1 MRVHPSST
9 PLFSSLINALLQRA
23 HMDEE
28 ADRTGPSV
36 TAFVKAAEFFETN
49 GRYQEAIDEPSI
61 RNYIA
66 CATGAADGYLKLND
80 PRAAIPLAE
89 AAPWPPE
96 RGSKSPRTV
105 KAG

>member
-1 MRVHPSST
+1 
-9 PLFSSLINALLQRA
+9 
-23 HMDEE
+23 MDEE

-80 PRAAIPLAE
+80 PRGDPAGGSAVAAGARLEAREPSRLADTDR
-89 AAPWPPE
+89 ATG
-96 RGSKSPRTV
+96 RNL
-105 KAG
+105 